1 MTFVLHSC
9 YILGWFEWCLS
20 GGMLHWRRTRG
31 VLGVFEGCL
40 RDFCVSGGGE
50 CCLCI
55 DKGCRGG
62 FQVCFWGLC
71 VLFLF

>member
-1 MTFVLHSC
+1 MVFKRGNVTLEEDEGRF
-9 YILGWFEWCLS
+9 G
-20 GGMLHWRRTRG
+20 G
-31 VLGVFEGCL
+31 VLGVFEGL
-40 RDFCVSGGGE
+40 LCVGRGE